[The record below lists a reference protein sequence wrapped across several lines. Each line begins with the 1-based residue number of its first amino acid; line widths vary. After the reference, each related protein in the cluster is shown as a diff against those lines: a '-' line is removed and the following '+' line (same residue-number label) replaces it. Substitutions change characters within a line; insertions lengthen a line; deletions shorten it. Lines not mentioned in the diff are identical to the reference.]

1 MKGSGTP
8 MKHRRTHIP
17 RFCTMLVGHFL
28 NVEPS
33 ELNTNIQYTHDVN
46 ASSLSRNACAKV
58 QIIFGFTSGKGAKT

>member
-17 RFCTMLVGHFL
+17 RFFAMLVGHFFS
-28 NVEPS
+28 VEPS

-46 ASSLSRNACAKV
+46 ARSPYGYNAFAKIRIISELSK
-58 QIIFGFTSGKGAKT
+58 